1 MFLPT
6 LYSSVDLRCNAHC
19 QHTLKFLLTHPHI
32 AKYVKSLIVRPNNEE
47 WAQAGPQSSMHE
59 IESWVV
65 VTIDQ
70 MATHLVNL
78 KTFIWDGREFPKY
91 DNVWKSLRDS

>member
-1 MFLPT
+1 
-6 LYSSVDLRCNAHC
+6 
-19 QHTLKFLLTHPHI
+19 
-32 AKYVKSLIVRPNNEE
+32 VRPNNEE
-47 WAQAGPQSSMHE
+47 WAQPAAQSSMRE

-70 MATHLVNL
+70 MAIHLVNL

-91 DNVWKSLRDS
+91 DNVWQSLRTS